1 MVIERT
7 CHGILQRLAALVP
20 RRAMPRRTRLYGVG
34 APRTGTHSLAAI
46 FDRSVRA
53 RHEPELRFVAQ
64 LVLAHHRGELP
75 FDELRRVLRT
85 RDERLRLD
93 VDASHANVFLVAAL
107 LAEFADAR
115 FVLTIRD
122 CFSWTDSAMNHVLNS
137 RRGSAA
143 DRQYLDFW
151 LAPGARS
158 YSKHDAFLRDRDLPS
173 VDGWF
178 ATWARHN
185 MHVLE
190 SVPPDRLLVVRTH
203 ELAMEQERIATF
215 AGLPAS
221 CIARTFRTRGAARA
235 KHDVLAAI
243 DPTYVADRAAA
254 HCGALMRRVFPSV
267 HSLHD
272 ANELTSAT

>member
-1 MVIERT
+1 V
-7 CHGILQRLAALVP
+7 
-20 RRAMPRRTRLYGVG
+20 PRRTRLYGVG
-34 APRTGTHSLAAI
+34 APRSGTHSLAAI
-46 FDRSVRA
+46 FDRPIRS
-53 RHEPELRFVAQ
+53 RHEPELRRVAK

-75 FDELRRVLRT
+75 FDELRRVLRA

-93 VDASHANVFLVAAL
+93 VDASHANVFLVDAL
-107 LAEFADAR
+107 LAEFPDAR

-122 CFSWTDSAMNHVLNS
+122 CFSWTDSAMNHVLNTG
-137 RRGSAA
+137 RGSAT

-151 LAPGARS
+151 LAPSARS
-158 YSKHDAFLRDRDLPS
+158 YSPYDVSLRERGLPS

-185 MHVLE
+185 THVLD
-190 SVPPDRLLVVRTH
+190 SVPPERLLVVRTN
-203 ELAMEQERIATF
+203 ELAAERERIATF

-221 CIARTFRTRGAARA
+221 CLAPRFRTRGAARA

-267 HSLHD
+267 HSLRD
-272 ANELTSAT
+272 ANALTSAT